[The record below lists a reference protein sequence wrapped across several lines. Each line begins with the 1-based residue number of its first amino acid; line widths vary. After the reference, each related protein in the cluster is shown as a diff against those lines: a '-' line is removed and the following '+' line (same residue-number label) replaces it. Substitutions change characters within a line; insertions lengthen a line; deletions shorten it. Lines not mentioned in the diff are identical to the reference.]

1 MEQTDQHE
9 DLRVTRT
16 RACIEA
22 AFLRLLRTHTF
33 SKLTVQ
39 MIANE
44 AMVNKGTFYH
54 HYKDKFDLA
63 DQVKRRRLEDFH
75 QMALS
80 AFEQEDP
87 DLRPLSDSIAPMV
100 DAPESCL
107 EDLATLR
114 WVPSNDVDVFDEI
127 RKIVLAQLNM
137 YVERTGKP
145 LPDIESEAWA
155 AAYLALGFPE
165 FRREGRAST
174 SIGDFAAS
182 VHRACGLFM

>member
-1 MEQTDQHE
+1 
-9 DLRVTRT
+9 
-16 RACIEA
+16 
-22 AFLRLLRTHTF
+22 
-33 SKLTVQ
+33 
-39 MIANE
+39 
-44 AMVNKGTFYH
+44 
-54 HYKDKFDLA
+54 
-63 DQVKRRRLEDFH
+63 
-75 QMALS
+75 
-80 AFEQEDP
+80 
-87 DLRPLSDSIAPMV
+87 MV

-107 EDLATLR
+107 RTWRRCAGSPL
-114 WVPSNDVDVFDEI
+114 NDVDVFDEI